1 MEDKAETLVDKT
13 KKIISNYG
21 SHFKSALPI
30 KGSTSSISMLRELEI
45 LLRLLFVA
53 SLIPTLNCFCLS
65 LLQYEDQIER
75 EKKNV
80 EDVTDV
86 AAILRAISICHWS
99 CNTFSI
105 KHLIHVFNSFFF
117 HKVNGHSSLQS
128 YTSER
133 KAEFG
138 KKSECQLRKA
148 KRDLKK
154 KKKTSMQACK
164 QNLRKKLKWSFFF
177 FLFTSVLWQFSA
189 KGNLGEEEGGTV
201 MPCEAW
207 ATDLER
213 SICLPQAFLTVLPIH
228 FSVLLSTPNPLY
240 KSLWRIKWRLSVHWS
255 SLVSSCCLFFFNFP
269 KVGLPAGGLED
280 GPSCVV
286 HPWPRCDF

>member
-86 AAILRAISICHWS
+86 AAILRAISICH
-99 CNTFSI
+99 
-105 KHLIHVFNSFFF
+105 
-117 HKVNGHSSLQS
+117 
-128 YTSER
+128 
-133 KAEFG
+133 
-138 KKSECQLRKA
+138 
-148 KRDLKK
+148 
-154 KKKTSMQACK
+154 
-164 QNLRKKLKWSFFF
+164 
-177 FLFTSVLWQFSA
+177 
-189 KGNLGEEEGGTV
+189 
-201 MPCEAW
+201 
-207 ATDLER
+207 
-213 SICLPQAFLTVLPIH
+213 
-228 FSVLLSTPNPLY
+228 
-240 KSLWRIKWRLSVHWS
+240 
-255 SLVSSCCLFFFNFP
+255 
-269 KVGLPAGGLED
+269 
-280 GPSCVV
+280 
-286 HPWPRCDF
+286 